1 MSASLPG
8 REARDAERRACTN
21 AFAFLRCLTA
31 AGPLAPLSWAA
42 LAEAVAADPAGAR
55 AVFRHLAG
63 IAETPARLFELRAI
77 LLLHLDLRPDDIV
90 LLVGLP
96 AASWQAALPEGCR
109 LVRAAA
115 PPPAAPPMDLA
126 RLVAETGA
134 SVLAA
139 PPARLA
145 AAAMRQPVRAEL
157 RRLRAVIA
165 VGGPLTPAARADAR
179 AWLKPDLTLLAW
191 AGRRFWGSPLDPE
204 GTEPTPLP
212 YLFDAP

>member
-1 MSASLPG
+1 MAAPARRHDS
-8 REARDAERRACTN
+8 RDAERRACTN

-42 LAEAVAADPAGAR
+42 LVEAVAADPAGAR
-55 AVFRHLAG
+55 AVFRRLAA
-63 IAETPARLFELRAI
+63 IPELPAQLFHLRAI

-90 LLVGLP
+90 LLAGLP
-96 AASWQAALPEGCR
+96 AAPWQAALPEGCR
-109 LVRAAA
+109 LVRATA
-115 PPPAAPPMDLA
+115 PPADLA
-126 RLVAETGA
+126 SLVAETGA

-145 AAAMRQPVRAEL
+145 AAAVRQPVRAEL
-157 RRLRAVIA
+157 RGLRAVIA

-179 AWLKPDLTLLAW
+179 AWLKPDLTVLAW

-204 GTEPTPLP
+204 GAEPAPLP
-212 YLFDAP
+212 YLFAG